1 MKSSNGLKSVV
12 SLGTTK
18 KKIVIQRLARW
29 LWRRDADQGQ
39 MVGSEGENQRYWNSE
54 ARKILKIVR
63 KGEKE

>member
-1 MKSSNGLKSVV
+1 
-12 SLGTTK
+12 LGTTK